1 MLGGI
6 FGTFFWPILVKYIL
20 KRNCLLIGVFFQ
32 SIFCYLLSFST
43 SVWHLFLCGFMS
55 GTFTN
60 IFTVGRDFLFEVSY
74 NRIARIL
81 GFSLKSIFTLAAN
94 YIGPWIGVNIYN
106 MTNKNF

>member
-1 MLGGI
+1 M
-6 FGTFFWPILVKYIL
+6 FA
-20 KRNCLLIGVFFQ
+20 
-32 SIFCYLLSFST
+32 T

-94 YIGPWIGVNIYN
+94 YIGPWIGVNIYKATGN
-106 MTNKNF
+106 SFS

>member
-1 MLGGI
+1 
-6 FGTFFWPILVKYIL
+6 
-20 KRNCLLIGVFFQ
+20 
-32 SIFCYLLSFST
+32 
-43 SVWHLFLCGFMS
+43 MS

-94 YIGPWIGVNIYN
+94 YIGPWIGVNIYRAN
-106 MTNKNF
+106 NNNFSDSCVYISMFFFIGTISFFIFFNIFKHENKLSSDQAKNEEE